1 MTKTARIVSKDAAAA
16 AVGQNPAPDV
26 AQLQDRSPAPIPLV
40 AHLIYRLDVGGLENG
55 LVNLINR
62 LPAGR
67 YRHAIICLTGYT
79 GFRQRLRN
87 PAVEIY
93 ALHKRAGQDWGLYR
107 RLWRLLRQLKPDI
120 LHTRNLAAL
129 EGQLPGFLAGI
140 RYRIH
145 SEHGWDV
152 FDVDGTN
159 RRYILLRRLFRP
171 LVHTYIPLSKDL
183 ERWLRES
190 IQVAGHKIV
199 QIYNGVDTERFH
211 PAVEVHTVLPD
222 GFAPPGAVV
231 IGTVGRLQSVKDQF
245 TLVQAFLCLLEQGPE
260 ARARLRL
267 LIVGEGELRPR
278 LLELLGAANA
288 LELAWLPGARDDVP
302 ELMRCKDL
310 FVLPSI
316 NEGISNTILEAMATG
331 LPVIATNVGG
341 NPELVVD
348 GVTGCLAPPQNPAA
362 LAAAIQ
368 GYLDDPERRRRHGA
382 AGRQRCESQFSLER
396 MVKDYEVVYDAGLW
410 PAKKDVAASA

>member
-1 MTKTARIVSKDAAAA
+1 MFDRK
-16 AVGQNPAPDV
+16 NPG
-26 AQLQDRSPAPIPLV
+26 IPLI

-62 LPAGR
+62 LPAER
-67 YRHAIICLTGYT
+67 YRHAIICLTDYT
-79 GFRQRLRN
+79 DFQQRLRN
-87 PAVEIY
+87 PAVTLY
-93 ALHKRAGQDWGLYR
+93 ALHKRPGQDWGLYL
-107 RLWRLLRQLKPDI
+107 RLWRLLRQLRPDI

-159 RRYILLRRLFRP
+159 LRYTRLRRLHRP
-171 LVHTYIPLSKDL
+171 LVHIYIPLSRDL
-183 ERWLRES
+183 ERWLREC

-199 QIYNGVDTERFH
+199 QIYNGVDTERFQ
-211 PAVEVHTVLPD
+211 PAIAPCTLLPAN
-222 GFAPPGAVV
+222 FAPPDAVV
-231 IGTVGRLQSVKDQF
+231 IGTVGRLQAVKDQL
-245 TLVQAFLCLLEQGPE
+245 TLAQAFLRVLELRPGMH
-260 ARARLRL
+260 ARLRL
-267 LIVGEGELRPR
+267 MIVGDGELRVR

-288 LELAWLPGARDDVP
+288 LELAWLPGSRDDIP
-302 ELMRCKDL
+302 ELMRCMDL

-331 LPVIATNVGG
+331 LPVIATAVGG
-341 NPELVVD
+341 NPELVLD
-348 GVTGCLAPPQNPAA
+348 GVTGCLAPPQDPAA
-362 LAAAIQ
+362 LAAAIE
-368 GYLDDPERRRRHGA
+368 GYLDEPERLRRHGA

-396 MVKDYEVVYDAGLW
+396 MVQDYQAVYDAGLTEI
-410 PAKKDVAASA
+410 